1 MRAGKGWGSECFDGL
16 SRGDAARWGIALVVI
31 LGAGW
36 GVAQGVQRLPT
47 PALVLGEPEPAILI
61 DLAPMAPE
69 EVIPDIIEPVAEVAP
84 EPEPEMA
91 EELPPETIE
100 PEAAPE
106 IVTPEVAEAVAP
118 VIPEVQQPIEEPEPL
133 PEPVTPESV
142 APTEPEEVEDIPEEP
157 PLPAEEVE
165 DIVEATSDIPMP
177 VMISSRLQERRENT
191 AALPRPVVRQPAAPK
206 PTVSTPAPS
215 AQTSAPAS
223 PPPTAS
229 TISPQQWQAQALA
242 QLDRRKVYPR
252 SAQSDGIQGTVDISF
267 SVSASGQ
274 IASVSVVR
282 SSGSSILDQ
291 AALDTARRASPLPPP
306 PPGYAG
312 RALTAAIRFSLN

>member
-1 MRAGKGWGSECFDGL
+1 MRAGEGWGSDRFDGL
-16 SRGDAARWGIALVVI
+16 SRGDAARWAFALLVI
-31 LGAGW
+31 LAAGW

-69 EVIPDIIEPVAEVAP
+69 EVTPEVDEPVAEVAP
-84 EPEPEMA
+84 EPEMA
-91 EELPPETIE
+91 DEVPPETIQQ
-100 PEAAPE
+100 EAVPDIVTPGVTEALAPVIAEVQRPIEELKPLVPE
-106 IVTPEVAEAVAP
+106 IV
-118 VIPEVQQPIEEPEPL
+118 
-133 PEPVTPESV
+133 ES
-142 APTEPEEVEDIPEEP
+142 TEPEEVEDIPEEP
-157 PLPAEEVE
+157 PLPAEVV
-165 DIVEATSDIPMP
+165 DGIVEALSDIPMP
-177 VMISSRLQERRENT
+177 MMMSPGLQERRENT
-191 AALPRPVVRQPAAPK
+191 PALPKPVVRRPAAPK
-206 PTVSTPAPS
+206 PTVSTPAPP

-242 QLDRRKVYPR
+242 QLDQRKVYPR
-252 SAQSDGIQGTVDISF
+252 LAQSEGIQGTVEISF
-267 SVSASGQ
+267 AVSASGH
-274 IASVSVVR
+274 ITSVNVAR